1 MKISILLSVASLV
14 LSCSAEN
21 SNKRQARKSVVEQNS
36 DEQVAE
42 DPFKLAGAS
51 VKNCDRFL
59 STASKITGLKL
70 ADPKYRGLS
79 NRIEAIK
86 SGCPNDMKLAALSSN
101 NVLFF
106 QKASLEFCTA
116 YAGRL
121 VAEKEI
127 IKDFDYTKK
136 FSEAF
141 SEKSAKSLIRYY
153 YNELWYGDMRT
164 DIPSYKSIEPLVME
178 ILAEVQKKRDLED
191 TAATTRYM
199 MAGMCVPFLASA
211 PVTLN

>member
-1 MKISILLSVASLV
+1 MCILVEDDEKAKEDISNIAKKFEESNYNLKTLFSVTASTCLGGDSMKISILLSVASLV

-86 SGCPNDMKLAALSSN
+86 AA
-101 NVLFF
+101 VLM
-106 QKASLEFCTA
+106 
-116 YAGRL
+116 
-121 VAEKEI
+121 I
-127 IKDFDYTKK
+127 
-136 FSEAF
+136 
-141 SEKSAKSLIRYY
+141 
-153 YNELWYGDMRT
+153 
-164 DIPSYKSIEPLVME
+164 
-178 ILAEVQKKRDLED
+178 
-191 TAATTRYM
+191 
-199 MAGMCVPFLASA
+199 
-211 PVTLN
+211 